1 VSLKDLSFLDGRVEQ
16 MGDKLLICGFIQFQ
30 YGKLS
35 SQCKPHM
42 PVFTALAK
50 HGIDVDY
57 VEQNQKFKNT
67 LTPEKRKEILVR
79 DGVDFCIYYN
89 RKLLEGE
96 TPVVDHIIPKALN
109 GKAIPSNLVVC
120 SSTANSKKSD
130 KPLKKFCE
138 EEGLNFLEV
147 IQRLSKATGNP
158 IEDYL
163 GSLQEQDKEKDK
175 DKDKEQDKEIAKPS
189 KNLSRA
195 TREEIDQFCRD
206 NGLTP
211 RDAEALWSK
220 WEGNGW
226 MNGKQK
232 IKNWQMTIRSWKAQG
247 YMPSQKN
254 PQPGDLWPLDE
265 PEGEQVYEPTPWE
278 RIQAKIKAAE
288 NAQPAPSEE
297 PTDIEPLAEGE
308 LF

>member
-1 VSLKDLSFLDGRVEQ
+1 MKRFTETSKWEDVWYRKLSPSAKLLWHWLHDKCDAAGVIEPDWDLASFQIGLKVSDVTLNEFQGRVESIN
-16 MGDKLLICGFIQFQ
+16 GKLWIVNFVADQ
-30 YGKLS
+30 YGVLS
-35 SQCKPHM
+35 IDCRPHKN
-42 PVFTALAK
+42 VLNLIER
-50 HGIDVDY
+50 HGLDLERVTKGFVKSI
-57 VEQNQKFKNT
+57 NT
-67 LTPEKRKEILVR
+67 
-79 DGVDFCIYYN
+79 
-89 RKLLEGE
+89 
-96 TPVVDHIIPKALN
+96 
-109 GKAIPSNLVVC
+109 
-120 SSTANSKKSD
+120 
-130 KPLKKFCE
+130 
-138 EEGLNFLEV
+138 
-147 IQRLSKATGNP
+147 
-158 IEDYL
+158 
-163 GSLQEQDKEKDK
+163 LQEQDKEKDK

-195 TREEIDQFCRD
+195 TRDEIDQFCRD

-265 PEGEQVYEPTPWE
+265 PEGEQAYEPTPWE

-288 NAQPAPSEE
+288 NAEPAPSEE